1 MNRVWTAA
9 EVEDL
14 RRAGGTQQIVLR
26 PGDLISPHAEDVARG
41 HGIEVRRDGGAPDDA
56 AAPAAAASGCP
67 CAGSGSPAACPRG
80 GGCASSGGNE
90 AERAVRSLAAAV
102 ASGKPDADAATVAQ
116 ETLKALGAGGGVG
129 IGSPEQAQ
137 PLPGLTLPKKAKG
150 ARPQFFADPALEAMV
165 STMVTLTSEVWTL
178 RERVLTLEEL
188 LAKQRVLPA
197 GAVDGHVV
205 AGEEATVRFDEAKAF
220 VARVLRV
227 FYEWR
232 EEIVREETE
241 DGYHEVIRRAFA
253 QVKGEQA

>member
-1 MNRVWTAA
+1 
-9 EVEDL
+9 
-14 RRAGGTQQIVLR
+14 
-26 PGDLISPHAEDVARG
+26 VA
-41 HGIEVRRDGGAPDDA
+41 D
-56 AAPAAAASGCP
+56 
-67 CAGSGSPAACPRG
+67 
-80 GGCASSGGNE
+80 
-90 AERAVRSLAAAV
+90 
-102 ASGKPDADAATVAQ
+102 
-116 ETLKALGAGGGVG
+116 ETLRALGAGGGVG
-129 IGSPEQAQ
+129 IGSPEAAQ

-150 ARPQFFADPALEAMV
+150 ARPQFFADPALDAVV

-205 AGEEATVRFDEAKAF
+205 TGEEATARFDEAKAF

-241 DGYHEVIRRAFA
+241 EGYHEVIRRAFA